1 MAAVARKNSTSKKV
15 SASKSR
21 SRPIADSASLPAPEA
36 LSGKIAPLTAENPSG
51 AIQLQSL
58 LSEQFETT
66 PDSAKSSDTLVH
78 KSEKRKPVTNRQA
91 NSTAT
96 RTRKNKASAKPI
108 AAKAR
113 KSGPGKQ
120 ANKRPATDSQDV
132 SSATQVIS
140 NPGIALVQAKPV
152 SGVNTDTKVTDKG
165 LADKT
170 ADPQSNSD
178 GMHSSVGAMISL
190 LKGKRA
196 RQVIKSL
203 IGILLII
210 AAGWAPAL
218 RLFQVSSVEAV
229 VNARVV
235 TLRTPIEGVVRF
247 QRDVNTLDV
256 DIASGAL
263 VAKVENPRIDRNLI
277 NELTKD
283 LDMALIEQDRLV
295 ARKETLLD
303 RHVTQS
309 EQMESYRQTRL
320 KTLKTHLD
328 EATANHAEYAAKLAN
343 AENHRT
349 RSERLLSRQ
358 VVATGRYQD
367 VESEV
372 NILKAGLERAGAQL
386 RRAELEYKTLASG
399 GYFGDHFNDMPRSA
413 IKIEVTEQ
421 QLEKVEVDLTAQLKQ
436 VVSARKLLEAENDN
450 LKRREHASIV
460 LPVSGRIWEPLV
472 ADGEQVVRGQPLL
485 RMLDCANAVVT
496 TAVSEKVYNSLMVG
510 GTARFILR
518 DSGREFPAVVAQL
531 SGVSSAPAN
540 LAILP
545 SALEKEPYRAT
556 VRVPD
561 IGTKGVCLLGKTGR
575 VVFSDQE

>member
-1 MAAVARKNSTSKKV
+1 M
-15 SASKSR
+15 
-21 SRPIADSASLPAPEA
+21 
-36 LSGKIAPLTAENPSG
+36 
-51 AIQLQSL
+51 
-58 LSEQFETT
+58 
-66 PDSAKSSDTLVH
+66 H
-78 KSEKRKPVTNRQA
+78 KSKKRKPVTNRRTK
-91 NSTAT
+91 STAT
-96 RTRKNKASAKPI
+96 RTNKSKASAKPI

-113 KSGPGKQ
+113 KSELGKQ
-120 ANKRPATDSQDV
+120 ANKRPATGSQDV
-132 SSATQVIS
+132 SSGTQAIS
-140 NPGIALVQAKPV
+140 NPGIALVQAKSV
-152 SGVNTDTKVTDKG
+152 SGANSDTKVTDKG
-165 LADKT
+165 LVDET

-190 LKGKRA
+190 LKGRRA

-210 AAGWAPAL
+210 AAGWAPAI

-263 VAKVENPRIDRNLI
+263 VAKVENPRIDRIRI

-295 ARKETLLD
+295 VLRETLLD
-303 RHVTQS
+303 RRVTQT
-309 EQMESYRQTRL
+309 EQMESYRQIRL

-328 EATANHAEYAAKLAN
+328 EASANHAEYAAKLAN

-386 RRAELEYKTLASG
+386 RRTELEYKILASG

-421 QLEKVEVDLTAQLKQ
+421 QIGKVEADLSAQLKQ

-450 LKRREHASIV
+450 LKRQEHASIV

-575 VVFSDQE
+575 VVFSGQE